1 VTAQD
6 ALIDEMAARTSDHT
20 VVLRHRNGGTTT
32 HHGLTLDEARDLA
45 SRSIQR
51 RRAAAATI
59 TNGAGH
65 VVGYAESAA

>member
-1 VTAQD
+1 MTTTTAD
-6 ALIDEMAARTSDHT
+6 GGHT

-59 TNGAGH
+59 INGAGD